1 VFNSAQTLETLYG
14 TLPCIIG
21 YIRKRGRNLR
31 NRSRRQIL
39 LVDDEVSVRDS
50 LAMLLTSAGY
60 DVTTAQNGF
69 DALLHLKKALPDLII
84 SDLNMPQ
91 MSGFE
96 FLSVVRRRFPAIGVV
111 AISGAF
117 QDGSEVPGG
126 VIADSFYA
134 KGRSHPEDLFRTVA
148 ELMERPAVWEAT
160 HRCETAPVWI
170 PRNGKDSHGIPY
182 IVLTCT
188 ECLRSFPLNI
198 TEETTPEVRETPC
211 LFCSNTVRYI
221 IDFSLSVVSPQ
232 KTTGGTAPAA

>member
-1 VFNSAQTLETLYG
+1 
-14 TLPCIIG
+14 
-21 YIRKRGRNLR
+21 
-31 NRSRRQIL
+31 
-39 LVDDEVSVRDS
+39 
-50 LAMLLTSAGY
+50 MLLTSAGY
-60 DVTTAQNGF
+60 DVATAGNGF
-69 DALLHLKKALPDLII
+69 DALLHLKRALPDLII

-96 FLSVVRRRFPAIGVV
+96 FLSVVRRRFPEIGVV
-111 AISGAF
+111 AMSGAF
-117 QDGSEVPGG
+117 QDGSDVPGG